1 MGDERFKHE
10 IEVDGEPVVVN
21 VLSYAHI
28 FVPGDK
34 SDTGFRSVEL
44 PMTPQVIPSTGE
56 TVFRMDLTKVSDTI
70 EQLKAEGKWD
80 APTD

>member
-10 IEVDGEPVVVN
+10 VEVDGEAVIVN

-34 SDTGFRSVEL
+34 TNGFRSVQL
-44 PMTPQVIPSTGE
+44 PMTPQVIPASGE
-56 TVFRMDLTKVSDTI
+56 TVFRMDLTEVSETI
-70 EQLKAEGKWD
+70 ARLKAEGKWD
-80 APTD
+80 AAAD